1 MLESSPM
8 KNLLTMKGV
17 NKSFGAI
24 HALHN
29 IDLSINAGEVV
40 ALVGDN
46 GAGKSTL
53 IKILSGLHR
62 PDNGFIS
69 VDSQPVDIKKYNVR
83 LARKLG
89 IETVYQERSLAERQP
104 LWRNLFVGRHLR
116 NRFGLIR
123 VEEEKRLTDELLT
136 DLGFRGVGISS
147 DALIGTLSGGER
159 QGLAIGR
166 AMHFDA
172 KLIILDEPT
181 NALSLHEV
189 NKVLDF
195 IRKIRDS
202 GRSCLLICHNMAQA
216 FEVADRFVFLDRGH
230 IIGEDHRDN
239 LTLESLS
246 LKMLDYARSDYTHS
260 DITAAGVTS

>member
-1 MLESSPM
+1 MT
-8 KNLLTMKGV
+8 KLLTMKGV
-17 NKSFGAI
+17 NKSFGAV

-29 IDLSINAGEVV
+29 IDFSINPGEVV

-53 IKILSGLHR
+53 IKILSGLHQ
-62 PDNGFIS
+62 PDNGSMAI
-69 VDSQPVDIKKYNVR
+69 DSQPVDIHRYNVR
-83 LARKLG
+83 QARKLG
-89 IETVYQERSLAERQP
+89 IETVYQERSLAEKQP

-123 VEEEKRLTDELLT
+123 VEEEKRLTDQLLSE
-136 DLGFRGVGISS
+136 LGFRGVGISS
-147 DALIGTLSGGER
+147 DACISTLSGGER

-172 KLIILDEPT
+172 RIIILDEPT

-189 NKVLDF
+189 AKVLEF

-202 GRSCLLICHNMAQA
+202 GRSCLLICHNMAQT
-216 FEVADRFVFLDRGH
+216 FEVADRFVFMDRGR
-230 IIGEDHRDN
+230 IISESRRDE
-239 LTLESLS
+239 LTLETLN
-246 LKMLDYARSDYTHS
+246 LKMLGMARPEATGEV
-260 DITAAGVTS
+260 A